1 MAMKSGIWY
10 SICWEP
16 KDYSNPNSFIELDG
30 CPRFFYSEDY
40 RVSTFLRS
48 KLEDEYTH
56 LYVKEIFKTEIFVKN
71 STGEEM
77 PTHYRKGIFG
87 PGQNDAY
94 DNWLKKSFS
103 INQDILEKM
112 KIKEQLF
119 QKKVYLEYSNKI
131 IRHDMHSGINTYIP
145 RGLKMLKKRLSEEL
159 ISELKLGA
167 ALKLL
172 DNGLAHTQMVYKGVY
187 AFTTLTR
194 EEGSLPTE
202 LFDLQDRLDY
212 YLKLTAYFS
221 QVELKDLPKLKGN
234 ESLFCTAVDN
244 FIRNGLKYNESTNKK
259 IKVYF
264 ADNCVV
270 VEDNGIGMTQEEFDY
285 FCLPYKR
292 KENNYDTG
300 SGLGLNIAVAIMRE
314 HDCDIKVTKL
324 DQGTKI
330 ALNVSHILE
339 DDK

>member
-1 MAMKSGIWY
+1 MTGGIWY

-16 KDYSNPNSFIELDG
+16 KDFANANSFIELDG

-48 KLEDEYTH
+48 KLEDEYRH
-56 LYVKEIFKTEIFVKN
+56 LYVKEIFKTEIFVMNENGDK
-71 STGEEM
+71 M

-87 PGQNDAY
+87 PGQNEAY
-94 DNWLKKSFS
+94 DAWLKKSFS

-145 RGLKMLKKRLSEEL
+145 RGLKMLQKRLTPEL
-159 ISELKLGA
+159 IKQLKIA
-167 ALKLL
+167 PALKLL
-172 DNGLAHTQMVYKGVY
+172 ENGLAHTQMVYKGVY

-194 EEGSLPTE
+194 EEGSLPVKT
-202 LFDLQDRLDY
+202 FDLQDRLDY
-212 YLKLTAYFS
+212 FLKLTAYS
-221 QVELKDLPKLKGN
+221 NSVEMTDLPMLRAN

-244 FIRNGLKYNESTNKK
+244 FIRNGLKYNNSADKK
-259 IKVYF
+259 VKVYF
-264 ADNCVV
+264 ADRCVI
-270 VEDNGIGMTQEEFDY
+270 VEDNGIGMSQEEFDY

-292 KENNYDTG
+292 KEDNYDTG

-314 HDCDIKVTKL
+314 HDCNIKVEKL
-324 DQGTKI
+324 EKGTRI
-330 ALNVSHILE
+330 HLNVSHMLE
-339 DDK
+339 DAK

>member
-1 MAMKSGIWY
+1 MAIKSGIWY

-16 KDYSNPNSFIELDG
+16 KDFANPNSFIELDG

-56 LYVKEIFKTEIFVKN
+56 LYVKEIFKTEIFITN
-71 STGEEM
+71 ENGEEM
-77 PTHYRKGIFG
+77 PTHYRKGIFA
-87 PGQNDAY
+87 PGQNIAY

-131 IRHDMHSGINTYIP
+131 IRHDMHSGINTYLP
-145 RGLKMLKKRLSEEL
+145 RGLKMLKKRLSPEL
-159 ISELKLGA
+159 IKDLKIA
-167 ALKLL
+167 PALKLL
-172 DNGLAHTQMVYKGVY
+172 ENGLAHTQMVYKGVY

-221 QVELKDLPKLKGN
+221 SVELKDLPKLNGN

-244 FIRNGLKYNESTNKK
+244 FIRNGLKYNNSSFKK
-259 IKVYF
+259 VNLSFDGRYIHI
-264 ADNCVV
+264 
-270 VEDNGIGMTQEEFDY
+270 EDNGVGMSQEEFDY

-300 SGLGLNIAVAIMRE
+300 SGLGLNIAVAIMKE
-314 HDCDIKVTKL
+314 HECDIKVKKL
-324 DQGTKI
+324 EQGTRI
-330 ALNVSHILE
+330 SLDVSHMLE
-339 DDK
+339 DGE

>member
-1 MAMKSGIWY
+1 MTSGIWY

-16 KDYSNPNSFIELDG
+16 KDYANSNAFIELDG

-48 KLEDEYTH
+48 RLEDEYRH
-56 LYVKEIFKTEIFVKN
+56 LYVKEIFKTEIFVEN
-71 STGEEM
+71 SSGEKM
-77 PTHYRKGIFG
+77 PTHYRKGIFA
-87 PGQNDAY
+87 PGQNEAY

-103 INQDILEKM
+103 INHEILEKM

-145 RGLKMLKKRLSEEL
+145 RGLKMLKKKLSESL
-159 ISELKLGA
+159 VKELKLSG

-172 DNGLAHTQMVYKGVY
+172 ENGLAHTQMVYKGVY

-194 EEGSLPTE
+194 EEGELPTE
-202 LFDLQDRLDY
+202 AFDLGERLDY

-221 QVELKDLPKLKGN
+221 SVKLNNLPTIKAN
-234 ESLFCTAVDN
+234 ESLFCTGLDN
-244 FIRNGLKYNESTNKK
+244 FIRNGLKYNNSKTK
-259 IKVYF
+259 IVKVDF
-264 ADNCVV
+264 DGKNIT
-270 VEDNGIGMTQEEFDY
+270 VEDNGVGMTHEEFEY

-292 KENNYDTG
+292 KENNYNTG
-300 SGLGLNIAVAIMRE
+300 DGLGLNIAVAIMKE
-314 HDCDIKVTKL
+314 HDCKIKVEKL
-324 DQGTKI
+324 EEGTKI
-330 ALNVSHILE
+330 YINVEHMLE
-339 DDK
+339 GDT

>member
-1 MAMKSGIWY
+1 MTGGIWY

-16 KDYSNPNSFIELDG
+16 KDFANPNSFIELDG

-56 LYVKEIFKTEIFVKN
+56 LYVKEIFKTEVFVKN
-71 STGEEM
+71 RTGEEM
-77 PTHYRKGIFG
+77 PTHYRKGIFS
-87 PGQNDAY
+87 PGQNEAY

-145 RGLKMLKKRLSEEL
+145 RGLKMLKKRLPEEL
-159 ISELKLGA
+159 ISELKLGG

-172 DNGLAHTQMVYKGVY
+172 ENGLAHTQMVYKGVY

-202 LFDLQDRLDY
+202 LFDFQDRLGY

-221 QVELKDLPKLKGN
+221 SVELESLPKLKGN

-244 FIRNGLKYNESTNKK
+244 FIRNGLKYNESKAKK
-259 IKVYF
+259 VKVYF

-270 VEDNGIGMTQEEFDY
+270 VEDNGIGMSQEEFDY

-324 DQGTKI
+324 EQGTRI
-330 ALNVSHILE
+330 SLNVSHMLE
-339 DDK
+339 GDK

>member
-1 MAMKSGIWY
+1 MTGGIWY

-16 KDYSNPNSFIELDG
+16 KDFANANSFIELDG

-40 RVSTFLRS
+40 KVSTFLRS

-56 LYVKEIFKTEIFVKN
+56 LYVKEIFKTEIFVMNEDGDK
-71 STGEEM
+71 M
-77 PTHYRKGIFG
+77 PTHYRKGIFS
-87 PGQNDAY
+87 PGQNIAY

-131 IRHDMHSGINTYIP
+131 IRHDMHSGINTYLP
-145 RGLKMLKKRLSEEL
+145 RGLKMLKKRLSPEL
-159 ISELKLGA
+159 IKDLKIA
-167 ALKLL
+167 PALKLL
-172 DNGLAHTQMVYKGVY
+172 ENGLAHTQMVYKGVY

-194 EEGSLPTE
+194 EESSLPTE

-221 QVELKDLPKLKGN
+221 SVELKGLPKLNGN
-234 ESLFCTAVDN
+234 ESLFCTGVDN
-244 FIRNGLKYNESTNKK
+244 FIRNGLKYNESSSKK
-259 IKVYF
+259 IILSFDGRYIH
-264 ADNCVV
+264 
-270 VEDNGIGMTQEEFDY
+270 VEDNGVGMSQEEFDY

-314 HDCDIKVTKL
+314 HECNIKVEKL
-324 DQGTKI
+324 EQGTRI
-330 ALNVSHILE
+330 SLDVSHMLE
-339 DDK
+339 DSE